1 MVLLER
7 LVSAVEPDIF
17 LLTEKNVMNMSRKGT
32 MTFLGAA
39 KAILEEMKVP
49 MHFKK
54 ITELAIQRGILRSSG
69 KTPEWTMGARISV
82 DIKHKGADSDFIRVD
97 SGRYGLRRWKRGRS
111 AVAGLDNSLGGPRYW
126 LVCAEP
132 QNFVAD
138 LENNSFDTI
147 GVKQRM
153 LRTLEKLSPG
163 DKVVVYI
170 KRQAQFGAILE
181 VTGSA
186 EIDSSPRWPV
196 LNDDYSARVSC
207 KPLKVLRGDRI
218 DARPLYSR
226 LEVFTQYPSKHRTLA
241 LRNGI
246 TEFSK
251 SDFEIIAKSMAE
263 Y

>member
-1 MVLLER
+1 
-7 LVSAVEPDIF
+7 
-17 LLTEKNVMNMSRKGT
+17 MNMSRKGT
-32 MTFLGAA
+32 MTFLEAA

-54 ITELAIQRGILRSSG
+54 ITELAIQRGILRSKG
-69 KTPEWTMGARISV
+69 KTPEWTMGARLSV

-97 SGRYGLRRWKRGRS
+97 SGRYGLRWWKRGR
-111 AVAGLDNSLGGPRYW
+111 APVAGLENSEGGPRFW
-126 LVCAEP
+126 LVCIEP
-132 QNFVAD
+132 DNFDAD
-138 LENNSFDTI
+138 LASGSFDTI

-170 KRQAQFGAILE
+170 KRLAQFGAILE

-186 EIDSSPRWPV
+186 AIDNSPRWPV
-196 LNDDYSARVSC
+196 LSEEYSARVSC
-207 KPLKVLRGDRI
+207 KPVKVLRGDRI

-226 LEVFTQYPSKHRTLA
+226 LEVFTQYPAKHRTLA

-246 TEFSK
+246 TEINE
-251 SDFEIIAKSMAE
+251 SDFDIVNGKFQSLT
-263 Y
+263 